1 MKLLIF
7 INISKVLQIVAVN
20 KYKQGRI
27 MNVSRIE
34 AISPKQID
42 WRKLTAKEII
52 KYDNQGINVPPEY
65 LQWAKEFRADL
76 TANDK
81 DETTYEMAS
90 KNVNPSPAET
100 AQSPVDTESG
110 DENSAQ
116 ETDEPIDEKTTAQ
129 QKRQDL
135 QDSGVSLRKQ
145 AKIFTKDSKEASKS
159 VLQSAAIISN
169 TEDMSNNEIQALDNY
184 MSQLLS
190 KAESIQNELK
200 SEVAKIND
208 GKNDVLSFGKINKL
222 QKRLEQYGNEGQAN
236 LAGAEADF
244 NQYESIINGHTDA
257 IFNAQ
262 DFGTETIGVGKELL
276 KSKSHGFFLFDYII
290 DKRAVRSGER
300 AVNFSEIT
308 AQIQTEAL
316 TENSENKA
324 AVAGLKNDVQDKT
337 GVAAISQ
344 SKQGDNDGS
353 KGGEE
358 NPSDPSNKATEVDK
372 AASANLDQV
381 LQAKIKKGENIIS

>member
-1 MKLLIF
+1 MD
-7 INISKVLQIVAVN
+7 
-20 KYKQGRI
+20 
-27 MNVSRIE
+27 VSRIE

-52 KYDNQGINVPPEY
+52 KYDNQGVNVPPEY

-90 KNVNPSPAET
+90 KNVNNTKQPAAET
-100 AQSPVDTESG
+100 AQAPVETESG
-110 DENSAQ
+110 DENSTE
-116 ETDEPIDEKTTAQ
+116 ETTEEEPVEEKTAAQ

-145 AKIFTKDSKEASKS
+145 AKIFTKDSNEASKS
-159 VLQSAAIISN
+159 ALLSAAIISN

-184 MSQLLS
+184 MNQLLS
-190 KAESIQNELK
+190 KAEGTQNELK

-208 GKNDVLSFGKINKL
+208 GKNDASTFGKINKL
-222 QKRLEQYGNEGQAN
+222 QKQLEKLGNEGQAS
-236 LAGAEADF
+236 LAGSEADF
-244 NQYESIINGHTDA
+244 NMYDSIINGQTDV

-262 DFGTETIGVGKELL
+262 DFGTETIGIGQELL
-276 KSKSHGFFLFDYII
+276 QSRGHWFFLFDYII
-290 DKRAVRSGER
+290 GKRAVRSGER
-300 AVNFSEIT
+300 AVDFSEMT

-316 TENSENKA
+316 SVNSENA
-324 AVAGLKNDVQDKT
+324 SVVAGFKNDVQDKT
-337 GVAAISQ
+337 GVAAITQ
-344 SKQGDNDGS
+344 PKQGDNEGA

-358 NPSDPSNKATEVDK
+358 NPSDPSNKAAETDK
-372 AASANLDQV
+372 AASANLDQI
-381 LQAKIKKGENIIS
+381 LQAKIKKGEGLEA